1 MLYRRGIIA
10 AVALCCAIIG
20 AQGVARTAAAAQ
32 PAKAFLEDLAVTAMN
47 QLADAEIAQAEREAN
62 FRSLFRQN
70 FDLEA
75 IGRFVLAR
83 YWRAASENQRVSFLA
98 TFEDVLVQRFLPLF
112 RQAAGPDLNF
122 VREAT
127 DNSQP
132 DLVIVK
138 SVISA
143 IGEEPIRVDWRL
155 AHNGEAYKILD
166 IVAEGVSLAIT
177 YRQEYASVVSQA
189 GGNVDALTEQLRAKV
204 EAGAFA
210 PASQ

>member
-1 MLYRRGIIA
+1 MR
-10 AVALCCAIIG
+10 
-20 AQGVARTAAAAQ
+20 AAAACCAAPWVFAAAQ
-32 PAKAFLEDLAVTAMN
+32 VARAAEPAKAFLQDLSVTAID
-47 QLADAEIAQAEREAN
+47 QLGDGELDEAQREAN
-62 FRSLFRQN
+62 FRTLFRQN
-70 FDLEA
+70 FDLQA

-83 YWRAASENQRVSFLA
+83 YWRSASQEQRDRFIA

-127 DNSQP
+127 DSSMP

-138 SVISA
+138 SVIKA
-143 IGEEPIRVDWRL
+143 VGEEPIRVDWRL
-155 AHNGEAYKILD
+155 SQIGGDYKILD

-189 GGNVDALTEQLRAKV
+189 GGNVDALTDQLKTKV
-204 EAGAFA
+204 AAGAFA
-210 PASQ
+210 PK